1 MIASRT
7 VELAMK
13 SGQVASVDVSSQL
26 VERVREAFNLK
37 DAESVTDVHIKYYL
51 IAAMKNAPGD
61 TDD

>member
-51 IAAMKNAPGD
+51 IAAMKNAAGD